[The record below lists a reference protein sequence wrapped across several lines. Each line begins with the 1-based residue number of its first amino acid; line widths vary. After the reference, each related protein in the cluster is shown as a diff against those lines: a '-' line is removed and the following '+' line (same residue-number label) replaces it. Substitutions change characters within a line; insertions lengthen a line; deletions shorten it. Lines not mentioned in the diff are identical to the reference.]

1 MWYPDKGVRGSEQ
14 ELRQEEGKGY
24 KSAGHWKW
32 TQRTGGVDIVMILVP
47 QHRLLIRYGQQSFRW
62 GQRLKETDNLW
73 GKMET
78 VVWGL

>member
-1 MWYPDKGVRGSEQ
+1 MWYLDKGVRGSEL

-32 TQRTGGVDIVMILVP
+32 TQRTGGVDTVTILDP
-47 QHRLLIRYGQQSFRW
+47 QHGLLIRYGQQSSWWR
-62 GQRLKETDNLW
+62 QRLKETDNLW

-78 VVWGL
+78 LV